1 MVAYKY
7 VVSAVCDGVY
17 CNLRTNMYGEQT
29 EKSSAAEEKT
39 MGYGQKPGPSH
50 IGTPIDPVG

>member
-1 MVAYKY
+1 MYL
-7 VVSAVCDGVY
+7 
-17 CNLRTNMYGEQT
+17 NLRTNMYGELP

-50 IGTPIDPVG
+50 IGTPIGPVE